1 MSTQAKKR
9 TSGQAGRR
17 RSHHALKKITFSRST
32 KSGKPHL
39 PHHVNPFDGFY
50 RGRDVLELDVKAER
64 QKKKEKKKEDKA
76 KNK

>member
-1 MSTQAKKR
+1 MVQAKRRTKQQKR
-9 TSGQAGRR
+9 ER
-17 RSHHALKKITFSRST
+17 RSHHAMKVQTLSHST

-50 RGRDVLELDVKAER
+50 RGRDVLQLDAKASR
-64 QKKKEKKKEDKA
+64 KEKRAKKKEDRA

>member
-1 MSTQAKKR
+1 MVQAKKR
-9 TSGQAGRR
+9 TKQQKRER
-17 RSHHALKKITFSRST
+17 RSHHAVGKLTLSAST

-50 RGRDVLELDVKAER
+50 GDRDVLKLDER
-64 QKKKEKKKEDKA
+64 ASRKEKKVKKKEDKA